1 MKVYNKLVRDK
12 VPQIIK
18 NEGKVVYYFMLN
30 DENLR
35 IMLKVKLI
43 EESRELSKTMTKEE
57 MINELADI
65 SEVIE
70 AIYEVFDIAEIDVD
84 LAKHKKIEEKGT
96 YKSGAYLMCVEE

>member
-12 VPQIIK
+12 IPQTMQ
-18 NEGKVVYYFMLN
+18 NEGKVVYYSML
-30 DENLR
+30 DGDNLR
-35 IMLKVKLI
+35 KMLKVKLI
-43 EESRELSKTMTKEE
+43 EESRDVSKAMTKEE